1 MLKLYNEAKVKV
13 IRIGLQPT
21 DTITTGKDIVDG
33 PFHPAFR
40 ELVEG
45 YLICE
50 SLDKKAQRKKI

>member
-1 MLKLYNEAKVKV
+1 MFKY

-21 DTITTGKDIVDG
+21 DTITVGKDIVDG

-45 YLICE
+45 VLLC
-50 SLDKKAQRKKI
+50 DKYT